1 MKFIPN
7 IFRRVEW
14 LVLFSYAVIIIV
26 EILILR
32 NLSGSPEANAIRYFT
47 LFYVIFLSIFVIRQQ
62 IVRPI
67 KEMRAASIRFAEG
80 NYEQRLP
87 TYNNI
92 ELNELGRAFNQMAET
107 IATSEQQRVELIGDV
122 AHELRTPL
130 NNIKITMEGLID
142 QVLEAEQSTFF
153 NVQHEVSRLQRLVS
167 QLEMLSRAESDQ
179 IILHKRSVD
188 LTALVVEVTDRLAIQ
203 FEDKGVQ
210 LETAVSPHL
219 PPVTADPDKLTQILI
234 NLLGN
239 ALQYTAAG
247 DSVTLSTSLEKT
259 AVSITVTDT
268 GIGIVSEDM
277 PRIFERFYRVDKS
290 RTRSSGGN
298 GVGLT
303 IAKHLVLAHNGRIWA
318 ESEGVN
324 RGTAVSFTL
333 PLSN

>member
-7 IFRRVEW
+7 ILRRVEW

-26 EILILR
+26 EIIILR

-47 LFYVIFLSIFVIRQQ
+47 LIYVILLSIFVIRQQ

-67 KEMRAASIRFAEG
+67 KEMRAASVRFAEG
-80 NYEQRLP
+80 AYDQRLP
-87 TYNNI
+87 AYNNI
-92 ELNELGRAFNQMAET
+92 ELNELGQAFNQMAQT
-107 IATSEQQRVELIGDV
+107 IATSEQRRVELIGDV

-142 QVLEAEQSTFF
+142 QVLEADQTTFF
-153 NVQHEVSRLQRLVS
+153 DVQHEVSRLQRLVS

-179 IILHKRSVD
+179 IILHKQSVD
-188 LTALVVEVTDRLAIQ
+188 LNGLIAGVAARLHSQ
-203 FEDKGVQ
+203 FEDKGVG
-210 LETAVSPHL
+210 LETAVSPNL
-219 PPVTADPDKLTQILI
+219 PLIPADPDKLTQILT

-239 ALQYTAAG
+239 ALQYTATG
-247 DSVTLSTSLEKT
+247 DSVTLSTSLDKT
-259 AVSITVTDT
+259 AVIITVADT
-268 GIGIVSEDM
+268 GIGLVADDL

-290 RTRSSGGN
+290 RARSSGGN
-298 GVGLT
+298 GIGLT

-318 ESEGVN
+318 ESEGLG

-333 PLSN
+333 PLSD